1 MEEKI
6 LEALRKIDAA
16 NDNHWTA
23 DGQPRLDTVK
33 MLAGNPAITR
43 ELVDAAAPGFTRVTA
58 ATYTPPAAQAQQ
70 ASDPVPVGAGSGATV
85 APAAPEAMEQGE
97 GDSGATFSPQVAEQ
111 PEVDELAADPAD
123 EIQTLAEELEEADA
137 RVEEIRAIMVKVTDE
152 LNARVA
158 HADAVRLKY
167 EAAQPANSNAL
178 AVQDYFASVDATAAA
193 RAGRRRILV
202 ESGLDLKELTRSL
215 SAPIDTAM
223 ARRTSRGTKR
233 PTVI

>member
-1 MEEKI
+1 MQEKI
-6 LEALRKIDAA
+6 LEVLRKMDVA

-43 ELVDAAAPGFTRVTA
+43 ELVEAAAPGFTRVTA

-70 ASDPVPVGAGSGATV
+70 ASNAAPVGAT
-85 APAAPEAMEQGE
+85 APATDTPAAREATGQGE
-97 GDSGATFSPQVAEQ
+97 GDSGATFSPQVPEQ
-111 PEVDELAADPAD
+111 PEMDELAGDPAD
-123 EIQTLAEELEEADA
+123 EVQTLAEELEKADA
-137 RVEEIRAIMVKVTDE
+137 RVEEVRAIMVKVTDE

-158 HADAVRLKY
+158 HADALRLKY
-167 EAAQPANSNAL
+167 ESAQPANSNAL
-178 AVQDYFASVDATAAA
+178 AIQDYFASVDAAAAA

-202 ESGLDLKELTRSL
+202 ESGLDIKELSRSL